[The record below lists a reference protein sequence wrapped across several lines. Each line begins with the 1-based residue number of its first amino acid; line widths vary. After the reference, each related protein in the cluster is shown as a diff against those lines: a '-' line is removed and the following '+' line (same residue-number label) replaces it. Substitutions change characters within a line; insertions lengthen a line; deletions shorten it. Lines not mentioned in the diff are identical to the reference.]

1 MIARETLDDDVVLL
15 RFERGK
21 VNALD
26 TELLAELRDQLDGLR
41 KEGAPCLLLTGSG
54 SSFSAGVDLY
64 RVVDGGAEYVQHFLP
79 LIGIVVRR
87 LLGYPRPVVAA
98 LNGHAI
104 AGGFVL
110 AGATDRRLMAEG
122 SGKVGVT
129 ELPVG
134 VPFPWFALEVLRTLA
149 GERLC
154 RQMVYSGGLLGAG
167 AAQSAGLVDEL
178 VPAERLLER
187 ALEVTRQMGRIPKDS
202 FRLVKR
208 QLWEPVLRRAEREEE
223 EHDQEVQRVWE
234 APATHRAIRLFLQ
247 KTLEAKKG

>member
-1 MIARETLDDDVVLL
+1 MIARETIDDEVVLL
-15 RFERGK
+15 RFEHGK
-21 VNALD
+21 VNAMD
-26 TELLAELRDQLDGLR
+26 TELLTALRDEIDELRRAGS
-41 KEGAPCLLLTGSG
+41 PCLVLTGRG

-64 RVVDGGAEYVQHFLP
+64 RVVDGGAEYVRHFLP
-79 LIGIVVRR
+79 LVSTAVRR
-87 LLGYPRPVVAA
+87 LLSYPRPVVAA

-110 AGATDRRLMAEG
+110 ACAADRRLLVEG
-122 SGKVGVT
+122 SAKAGVT

-134 VPFPWFALEVLRTLA
+134 VPFPWLALEAVRTVA

-154 RQMVYSGGLLGAG
+154 RQMVYSGGLYG
-167 AAQSAGLVDEL
+167 AAAAQAAGLVDEL

-187 ALEVTRQMGRIPKDS
+187 ALDVVRQMGRIPKES

-223 EHDQEVQRVWE
+223 EHDEEVQRVWE
-234 APATHRAIRLFLQ
+234 APSTHRAIRLFLQ
-247 KTLEAKKG
+247 KTLEWKRG